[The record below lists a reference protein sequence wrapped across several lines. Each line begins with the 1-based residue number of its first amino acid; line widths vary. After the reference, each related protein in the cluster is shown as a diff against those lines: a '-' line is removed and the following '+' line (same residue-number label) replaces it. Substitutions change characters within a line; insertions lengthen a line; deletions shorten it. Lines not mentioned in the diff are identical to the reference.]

1 MLSKLRYSFVLF
13 VFVSVAVA
21 CAHASCT
28 RSSKEKGRMK
38 LEDRPATHHNRTD
51 ACILSPPTTKHKK
64 HYPQTNKN
72 KQKCRRGLKLATRTQ
87 FATCFVDKNK
97 QLWMHDGDGYNT
109 IYIL

>member
-51 ACILSPPTTKHKK
+51 ACILSPPTTK
-64 HYPQTNKN
+64 TNKN
-72 KQKCRRGLKLATRTQ
+72 VDEGLSSRPELNLQHALLTRTNNCGCTMAMDTTQ
-87 FATCFVDKNK
+87 
-97 QLWMHDGDGYNT
+97 
-109 IYIL
+109 YIFYRSNSH